1 MNKTKPVTQEE
12 LRQIVDEAYAQS
24 QGYNDGRNYQMSNPN
39 EPRFEDDFD
48 CDEEPQE
55 VSIMS
60 EGEITLYGIASVKAH
75 TYAQEYNP
83 STGTVQDKP
92 NYHALKEGY
101 TAGFLEGFAHRLTHT
116 TGE

>member
-1 MNKTKPVTQEE
+1 
-12 LRQIVDEAYAQS
+12 
-24 QGYNDGRNYQMSNPN
+24 MSNPN

-55 VSIMS
+55 PPEWSV
-60 EGEITLYGIASVKAH
+60 EETTLYDIAMTKAH
-75 TYAQEYNP
+75 AYAQEYDR
-83 STGTVQDKP
+83 STGIVVDKP
-92 NYHALKEGY
+92 NYHALREGY

>member
-1 MNKTKPVTQEE
+1 MTKPVTQEE

-55 VSIMS
+55 IEMMS
-60 EGEITLYGIASVKAH
+60 EGEITLYSIAMTKAH
-75 TYAQEYNP
+75 AYAQEYDP
-83 STGTVQDKP
+83 TSGTVKDKT
-92 NYHALKEGY
+92 NYYALKEGY
-101 TAGFLEGFAHRLTHT
+101 MAGFLEGFAHRLTHT

>member
-1 MNKTKPVTQEE
+1 
-12 LRQIVDEAYAQS
+12 
-24 QGYNDGRNYQMSNPN
+24 MSEPR

-60 EGEITLYGIASVKAH
+60 EGEITLYSIAMTKAH
-75 TYAQEYNP
+75 TYAQEYDP
-83 STGTVQDKP
+83 TSGTVKYKA
-92 NYHALKEGY
+92 NYHALREGY
-101 TAGFLEGFAHRLTHT
+101 MAGFLEGFAHRLTHT